1 MGPAIKIMLRGW
13 AGSEPSA
20 MTATAASTA
29 TQGWHTLG
37 VTDRLPGGGPELAM
51 LA

>member
-37 VTDRLPGGGPELAM
+37 VTDPLPGVPELAM